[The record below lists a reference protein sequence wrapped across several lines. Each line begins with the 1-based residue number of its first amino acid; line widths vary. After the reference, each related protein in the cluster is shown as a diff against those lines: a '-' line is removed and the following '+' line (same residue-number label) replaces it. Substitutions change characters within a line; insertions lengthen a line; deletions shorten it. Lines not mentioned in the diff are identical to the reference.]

1 MPNGKSARLFL
12 KGLQIDAIL
21 PALRKLVV
29 LLGVMAMLT
38 AAWIL
43 TPLKAW
49 ADPARFLD
57 WAIPLRSLPLAALVV
72 PIVFVLLGLLMF
84 PVMVLRLTTVLVFG
98 PILGPIYALVG
109 ALASAL
115 VGHTLGRWLGAD
127 TLERIAGTR
136 MRAILHRVQK
146 NGLLTIAAFRLIPL
160 GPFTLVNAA
169 AGAARI
175 RLAPFALG
183 TVLGLIP
190 GVVVMAL
197 FSAQLENIV
206 R

>member
-1 MPNGKSARLFL
+1 VRK
-12 KGLQIDAIL
+12 I
-21 PALRKLVV
+21 AL
-29 LLGVMAMLT
+29 LLGLMALLA
-38 AAWIL
+38 AAWVF

-49 ADPARFLD
+49 ADPGRFLD
-57 WAIPLRSLPLAALVV
+57 WAIPLRSVPVAALLV
-72 PIVFVLLGLLMF
+72 PVIFVLLGLLMF
-84 PVMVLRLTTVLVFG
+84 PIMVLRLTTVLVFG

-115 VGHTLGRWLGAD
+115 VGHSLGRWLGAD
-127 TLERIAGTR
+127 ALERISGERT
-136 MRAILHRVQK
+136 RAIMARLRH
-146 NGLLTIAAFRLIPL
+146 NGLLTIAALRLIPL

-175 RLAPFALG
+175 RLRSFALG

-197 FSAQLENIV
+197 FSHQLEQV
-206 R
+206 LR